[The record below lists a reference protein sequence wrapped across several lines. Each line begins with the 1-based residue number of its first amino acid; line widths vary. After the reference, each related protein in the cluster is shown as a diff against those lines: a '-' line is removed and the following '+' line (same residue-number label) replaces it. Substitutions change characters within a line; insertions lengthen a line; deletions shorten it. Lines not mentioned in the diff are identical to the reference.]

1 MTWKRLKDLM
11 DAKYYRKDAKRA
23 KEQGFLSLKQGNMSA
38 IEYPAKFNELRFT
51 LTQVA
56 TEEMKMDHFA
66 QGLKGSI
73 KSMITGHSFNSYQ
86 DQ

>member
-38 IEYPAKFNELRFT
+38 IEYPAKFNELRV
-51 LTQVA
+51 LP
-56 TEEMKMDHFA
+56 
-66 QGLKGSI
+66 
-73 KSMITGHSFNSYQ
+73 
-86 DQ
+86 